1 MLVNYFVGMCDIDVR
16 PGLYGS
22 VILTGGTTTM
32 QGFPERLSRDLSYRT
47 PSSMKFKLIAAPGAQ
62 VSEMR

>member
-1 MLVNYFVGMCDIDVR
+1 MNGFTGMCDIDVR

-32 QGFPERLSRDLSYRT
+32 QGFAERLSRDLSYRT
-47 PSSMKFKLIAAPGAQ
+47 PSSMKFKLIAAQGAQ
-62 VSEMR
+62 VSEMK